1 MKKIALM
8 TLVVM
13 LAISAFFYIQLN
25 KLESAVSTKLAQHE
39 TTFHAFNL
47 GILPQPYI
55 SFDKV
60 QYNRISIEKLTGK
73 FPLSAMLFGD
83 VKLQEI
89 DIQNLKLSENAQNA
103 ATIQMRFS
111 DFSLGNITT
120 DNISLSGDS
129 QILVELAKPL
139 YGNNR
144 VFNFHFMKGGVQRSE
159 ERKLVAYF
167 DHVVLNEEKVGF
179 VKTTLDLSQY
189 TKHLT
194 ADIDSYCTTRS
205 PCLAHLDYAS
215 DPDQSAV
222 SFRGKNYP
230 IERLL
235 ALFNFPNTL
244 TGNTDFDITAEF
256 VQSRIKAGKFYFSAH
271 DGELSGVNL
280 LELAG
285 QYLPINWQNA
295 EVKQKDA
302 IKTPYKKFVMSSM
315 LQENQLKIDKI
326 LLKTTALSGEGSGQ
340 VNLKSMQCDVNLT
353 LRANNEKYS
362 EFVLPLRFFNNCYSP
377 QYEVLFDK
385 NLRNQLKDLLKR
397 KLGRE

>member
-13 LAISAFFYIQLN
+13 LAILALFYVQLN

-144 VFNFHFMKGGVQRSE
+144 VFNFHFMKGGVQRSD

-194 ADIDSYCTTRS
+194 ADIDSYCTAHS
-205 PCLAHLDYAS
+205 PCLAHVDYVIE
-215 DPDQSAV
+215 PEQSAV
-222 SFRGKNYP
+222 AFSAKNYP

-235 ALFNFPNTL
+235 TWLAFPKTM
-244 TGNTDFDITAEF
+244 TGSADVEIAVQFAHSQIINGEFFFDA
-256 VQSRIKAGKFYFSAH
+256 QN
-271 DGELSGVNL
+271 GELLGLNL
-280 LELAG
+280 LDLAG
-285 QYLPINWQNA
+285 RYLPINWNDS
-295 EVKQKDA
+295 ELKE
-302 IKTPYKKFVMSSM
+302 KTDLKTKYDHVTSLFK
-315 LQENQLKIDKI
+315 LNGHQLDIEKIS
-326 LLKTTALSGEGSGQ
+326 LKTTALSGEGSGQ

>member
-13 LAISAFFYIQLN
+13 LAISALFYIQLN

-73 FPLSAMLFGD
+73 FPLSALLFGD

-256 VQSRIKAGKFYFSAH
+256 VQSQIKAGKFYFSAH
-271 DGELSGVNL
+271 EGELSGVNL
-280 LELAG
+280 LALVG
-285 QYLPINWQNA
+285 QYLPINWNEA
-295 EVKQKDA
+295 ELKQKDK
-302 IKTPYKKFVMSSM
+302 IKTPYEKLVTSFTLNES
-315 LQENQLKIDKI
+315 QLKIDRI
-326 LLKTTALSGEGSGQ
+326 TLKTSTLLGQGSGQ
-340 VNLKSMQCDVNLT
+340 VDLNAMQCDIHLNLR
-353 LRANNEKYS
+353 LANEKYADLS
-362 EFVLPLRFFNNCYSP
+362 LPIHFFDNCYSP
-377 QYEVLFDK
+377 RYELQINKDFRK
-385 NLRNQLKDLLKR
+385 KIKELIKLKLK
-397 KLGRE
+397 

>member
-1 MKKIALM
+1 M
-8 TLVVM
+8 
-13 LAISAFFYIQLN
+13 
-25 KLESAVSTKLAQHE
+25 
-39 TTFHAFNL
+39 
-47 GILPQPYI
+47 
-55 SFDKV
+55 
-60 QYNRISIEKLTGK
+60 
-73 FPLSAMLFGD
+73 
-83 VKLQEI
+83 
-89 DIQNLKLSENAQNA
+89 
-103 ATIQMRFS
+103 
-111 DFSLGNITT
+111 
-120 DNISLSGDS
+120 
-129 QILVELAKPL
+129 
-139 YGNNR
+139 
-144 VFNFHFMKGGVQRSE
+144 
-159 ERKLVAYF
+159 
-167 DHVVLNEEKVGF
+167 
-179 VKTTLDLSQY
+179 
-189 TKHLT
+189 
-194 ADIDSYCTTRS
+194 
-205 PCLAHLDYAS
+205 
-215 DPDQSAV
+215 
-222 SFRGKNYP
+222 
-230 IERLL
+230 

-302 IKTPYKKFVMSSM
+302 IKTSYKKFVMSSM

-353 LRANNEKYS
+353 LRSNNEKYS

>member
-13 LAISAFFYIQLN
+13 LAISALFYVQLN
-25 KLESAVSTKLAQHE
+25 KLESAVSTKLAQYK
-39 TTFHAFNL
+39 TVVQDFHIGVF
-47 GILPQPYI
+47 PQPYVAFEGVKHNQVTI
-55 SFDKV
+55 G
-60 QYNRISIEKLTGK
+60 KLTGK
-73 FPLSAMLFGD
+73 LNFSTLISGNVQLAQL
-83 VKLQEI
+83 
-89 DIQNLKLSENAQNA
+89 DIQKIRFSDKAHNA
-103 ATIQMRFS
+103 ANIQIHFS
-111 DFSLGNITT
+111 DFSL
-120 DNISLSGDS
+120 DNIRQDRVQFNGPQSLTLEWD
-129 QILVELAKPL
+129 KPL
-139 YGNNR
+139 YGDLQR
-144 VFNFHFMKGGVQRSE
+144 FHFRFNKGEISRFAE
-159 ERKLVAYF
+159 KDFA
-167 DHVVLNEEKVGF
+167 VVFEDAELNQQPLG
-179 VKTTLDLSQY
+179 TLRAEVDLSKD
-189 TKHLT
+189 TKYVT
-194 ADIDSYCTTRS
+194 ADIISDCDFV
-205 PCLAHLDYAS
+205 CIAHLDYAS

-285 QYLPINWQNA
+285 LYLP
-295 EVKQKDA
+295 

-315 LQENQLKIDKI
+315 LQENQLKINKI

>member
-13 LAISAFFYIQLN
+13 LAIFAFFYVQLN
-25 KLESAVSTKLAQHE
+25 KLESAVSAKLAQYE
-39 TTFHAFNL
+39 TVFQHFSI
-47 GILPQPYI
+47 GFFPQPYV
-55 SFDKV
+55 SFEGGKHN
-60 QYNRISIEKLTGK
+60 QISIEKLKGK
-73 FPLSAMLFGD
+73 FNFSALISGN
-83 VKLQEI
+83 LQLTQL
-89 DIQNLKLSENAQNA
+89 DIQH
-103 ATIQMRFS
+103 IRFS
-111 DFSLGNITT
+111 DNALNSADIHMHFSDFNL
-120 DNISLSGDS
+120 DNFQQDRVLFNGPQSLMLEWD
-129 QILVELAKPL
+129 KPL
-139 YGNNR
+139 YGDLQR
-144 VFNFHFMKGGVQRSE
+144 FHFRFNKGEISRFAE
-159 ERKLVAYF
+159 NDFA
-167 DHVVLNEEKVGF
+167 VVFEDAELNQQPLG
-179 VKTTLDLSQY
+179 TLRAEVDLSKY
-189 TKHLT
+189 TKYVI
-194 ADIDSYCTTRS
+194 ADIISDCDFV
-205 PCLAHLDYAS
+205 CIAHLDYAS
-215 DPDQSAV
+215 YPGQSAV

-244 TGNTDFDITAEF
+244 TGNTDFDITAEL

-353 LRANNEKYS
+353 LRSNNEKYS